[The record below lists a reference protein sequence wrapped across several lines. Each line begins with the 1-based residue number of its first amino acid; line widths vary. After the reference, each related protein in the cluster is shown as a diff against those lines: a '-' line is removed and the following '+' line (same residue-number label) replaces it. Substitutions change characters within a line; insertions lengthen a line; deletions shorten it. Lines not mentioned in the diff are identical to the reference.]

1 MITSNTFQTAPPSP
15 SLLTE
20 NTLDSTLLKHSIEQ
34 FQSWLADAFHHD
46 ADVALLLQARSHFI
60 DQLLTQLWRYTEL
73 ADHPDLCII
82 AVGGYGRQELHPL
95 SDIDLLFLSQQ
106 PLPPQIAEKVSQLI
120 TLLWDIRLEIGVSV
134 RTMEEC
140 LLEGLSDL
148 TIATNLLEAR
158 LVCGN
163 NALYQQLIKHIFSQG
178 FGHRLISLQL
188 KLKSKNNVIN
198 AFIAPVII

>member
-82 AVGGYGRQELHPL
+82 AVGVWSPRITPL

-106 PLPPQIAEKVSQLI
+106 PLPPKLPKK
-120 TLLWDIRLEIGVSV
+120 SV
-134 RTMEEC
+134 
-140 LLEGLSDL
+140 
-148 TIATNLLEAR
+148 N
-158 LVCGN
+158 
-163 NALYQQLIKHIFSQG
+163 
-178 FGHRLISLQL
+178 
-188 KLKSKNNVIN
+188 
-198 AFIAPVII
+198 